1 MEFFFMSLK
10 TVFDVDLRPKKR
22 VLSLAAAKW
31 KQFKSRLSTR
41 HIIPFKNNPEM
52 LRKPPNIY
60 NFITQKEWEGF
71 VALRLSAKYLVSCCL
86 ITGTD
91 LIEVKKKKK
100 YCTDIS
106 QLY

>member
-10 TVFDVDLRPKKR
+10 AIFHVDPRAKKR
-22 VLSLAAAKW
+22 VLSSAATKW

-41 HIIPFKNNPEM
+41 HIIPFKNNLEM
-52 LRKPPNIY
+52 LLKPPSVY
-60 NFITQKEWEGF
+60 NFITHKEWDGF

-91 LIEVKKKKK
+91 LI
-100 YCTDIS
+100 
-106 QLY
+106 

>member
-1 MEFFFMSLK
+1 MEFFFLSVK
-10 TVFDVDLRPKKR
+10 AIFDVDPRSKKT
-22 VLSLAAAKW
+22 VLSSAAAKW

-41 HIIPFKNNPEM
+41 HIIPFKNNPEI
-52 LRKPPNIY
+52 LRKPPSVY
-60 NFITQKEWEGF
+60 NFITHKEWEGF

-91 LIEVKKKKK
+91 LIKVKKRKK
-100 YCTDIS
+100 YCIDIS